1 MNHEP
6 SWANIK
12 YHLNVLKSTFPQT
25 SSWKDQQPD
34 PNCPPLPP
42 LEPDLS
48 WTHWEDTNPL
58 VKFVIFV
65 CMVMYGLC
73 MVYVWFMHGYVW
85 FDSAWFWSYPQLG
98 STMEYNCSNYL
109 CMGEVSA
116 AQPSGLTFP
125 GAPTHEEIATN
136 PRQHNTC
143 GSVHWRA
150 FECYRMVPP
159 RYKLVITPSTSAY
172 NYIILYKIISI
183 IHFHTLLLISS
194 ALYLLL
200 FPFDQRCHP
209 CTERTYLRL
218 PKGMRMPWAHLKTY
232 YSTIYGKVTHRIS
245 KGGGK

>member
-1 MNHEP
+1 M
-6 SWANIK
+6 
-12 YHLNVLKSTFPQT
+12 YLNPHFHKPPAGKINSPTRTALRCLLLNPTFPELT
-25 SSWKDQQPD
+25 ERTRIHWSSSWF
-34 PNCPPLPP
+34 L
-42 LEPDLS
+42 
-48 WTHWEDTNPL
+48 
-58 VKFVIFV
+58 FVW
-65 CMVMYGLC
+65 LC